1 MAGDSAVATIRA
13 AAEAILPATV
23 DGPGAAE
30 LGVERHVVE
39 QIEATFP
46 GMVDLLE
53 VLLNAFASDV
63 VPGTEFGDLSI
74 EDRQQVLRIM
84 SSDESQDVVE
94 CVDALLV
101 FTYGGV
107 YSEWTGYD
115 RATGRLDPP
124 AAWAEVGYPG
134 PSRGHPEY
142 RRDA

>member
-1 MAGDSAVATIRA
+1 MADAAAVAAIRA
-13 AAEAILPATV
+13 AVEAILPSTLS
-23 DGPGAAE
+23 GPGAAE

-39 QIEATFP
+39 QIEVTFP
-46 GMVDLLE
+46 GMVGLLE
-53 VLLNAFASDV
+53 ALLNAFASDV
-63 VPGTEFGDLSI
+63 VPGETFEALSI

-101 FTYGGV
+101 FTYGGT

-124 AAWAEVGYPG
+124 AVWAEVGYPG